1 MSFAFFFFSVSLS
14 SNGRREKRRK
24 CLRASDRISGNERE
38 EGHRN
43 KAAPPPCGGG
53 SLCLIA
59 LSTVAVGYANWN
71 VGPKLVS
78 LLPSDEL
85 SAEEAIDA
93 RIFSNVNIATFK
105 TAKDGIFSSGD
116 SNALI
121 LSGEITASFSINTE
135 YLDTCGYLSSG
146 VFSFVSSLKPAD
158 SSFLDCLDASLSYS
172 FDGVSGSVAGTATD
186 GLLSHALSV
195 EVSSSSSEPI
205 EAKLI
210 YTVKEA
216 SRGYIYSTFGD
227 MSLSFLLKANKAS

>member
-1 MSFAFFFFSVSLS
+1 M
-14 SNGRREKRRK
+14 R
-24 CLRASDRISGNERE
+24 
-38 EGHRN
+38 
-43 KAAPPPCGGG
+43 GGG

-59 LSTVAVGYANWN
+59 LSTVAIGYADWN

-85 SAEEAIDA
+85 SAEEVIDA
-93 RIFSNVNIATFK
+93 RIFSNANIATFK

-172 FDGVSGSVAGTATD
+172 FDGVSGSVIGTATD
-186 GLLSHALSV
+186 GLLSHTLSV
-195 EVSSSSSEPI
+195 EVSSSSEPI

-210 YTVKEA
+210 YTVNET